1 MQNMTTSNYT
11 CTENDRHH
19 KTSTTTKLYIW
30 LHNRMCH
37 SVNSHTLH
45 TLSTDLSWDGQFLIL
60 WQQLRKEAV
69 GRGDLAV
76 EDREQGSDEYIHTLL
91 HYLFYY

>member
-1 MQNMTTSNYT
+1 MIS
-11 CTENDRHH
+11 
-19 KTSTTTKLYIW
+19 TTKLAQQKLSSYTI
-30 LHNRMCH
+30 RCDQ
-37 SVNSHTLH
+37 SHITH
-45 TLSTDLSWDGQFLIL
+45 KLSTDLSWDGQFLIL

-69 GRGDLAV
+69 WRGDLAV